1 MADTFKGIITAD
13 GKKRQLPYGSVLET
27 PVADKTLDIEGA
39 FADSKVVGDN
49 FKKTKTETDSLKEDI
64 ANLTESIPIEFE
76 NNTYVDLSMNVGE
89 TVNLTKTSHEL
100 FRSAVVDCNGGDI
113 FFINALGG
121 TAPKTF
127 AYLDSD
133 NKLIYKH
140 NYEAENLVV
149 KVTSDTRK
157 VVINDRKT
165 GWAGIN
171 YHGYLPRK
179 LSDIQ
184 SILDKFVIGGINITS
199 NSILGDAD
207 NAELNV
213 KYFLSVPIDNTPETY
228 GSLITIGGDVNYCIQ
243 LFGGATSNSLY
254 YRTKWRTWRT
264 WNKVNKEENEYFD
277 FSLIRKFGVVGDSYA
292 SGEVYWKNS
301 DNTYSSKD
309 KYSISWGQILARKHG
324 NTCTN
329 YSKGG
334 LSTRTWLTSDKGLS
348 NVLASEPEDIYLLVL
363 GINDYYGLGESYLG
377 SLTDITNHSS
387 YTEYADTFYGNYGKI
402 IEQIKE
408 HAPNCRMIIF
418 TVASNDIVP
427 QMFNEAIENIASHYS
442 IPCIKQSDDVFF
454 ASDVYT
460 NMVQGHPRA
469 LGYVGMSS
477 AFDRLITKCVN
488 SNYNYFAGMF
498 MNGDD

>member
-1 MADTFKGIITAD
+1 
-13 GKKRQLPYGSVLET
+13 
-27 PVADKTLDIEGA
+27 
-39 FADSKVVGDN
+39 
-49 FKKTKTETDSLKEDI
+49 
-64 ANLTESIPIEFE
+64 
-76 NNTYVDLSMNVGE
+76 MNVGE

-228 GSLITIGGDVNYCIQ
+228 GSLITIGGDV
-243 LFGGATSNSLY
+243 
-254 YRTKWRTWRT
+254 
-264 WNKVNKEENEYFD
+264 
-277 FSLIRKFGVVGDSYA
+277 
-292 SGEVYWKNS
+292 
-301 DNTYSSKD
+301 
-309 KYSISWGQILARKHG
+309 
-324 NTCTN
+324 
-329 YSKGG
+329 
-334 LSTRTWLTSDKGLS
+334 
-348 NVLASEPEDIYLLVL
+348 
-363 GINDYYGLGESYLG
+363 
-377 SLTDITNHSS
+377 
-387 YTEYADTFYGNYGKI
+387 
-402 IEQIKE
+402 
-408 HAPNCRMIIF
+408 
-418 TVASNDIVP
+418 
-427 QMFNEAIENIASHYS
+427 
-442 IPCIKQSDDVFF
+442 FF